1 MPIDK
6 NLFEEYVEA
15 RRKLASVED
24 ELFSRVREI
33 CEVCTNISP
42 RERITNIETEDEDPM
57 YFDEPEVYVEVT
69 SYDYG
74 DDSYYFPKRYLD
86 MTLDEIKADV
96 ERMKKLEEEEKQRTK
111 AEVEYRQYLRL
122 KEKFEKSHKEG

>member
-6 NLFEEYVEA
+6 NLLEEYLED
-15 RRKLASVED
+15 RKKLFLVKD
-24 ELFSRVREI
+24 ELFSQIRKI
-33 CEVCTNISP
+33 CEVCTSIHP

-57 YFDEPEVYVEVT
+57 FFDEPEVYVEVT

-74 DDSYYFPKRYLD
+74 DETYHFPKRYLD

-96 ERMKKLEEEEKQRTK
+96 ERMKKLEEEDEQRAKTD
-111 AEVEYRQYLRL
+111 AEYKQYLRL
-122 KEKFEKSHKEG
+122 KEKFDKPRKEG

>member
-6 NLFEEYVEA
+6 NLFEEYFES
-15 RRKLASVED
+15 RRKYALVKD
-24 ELFSRVREI
+24 ELFSQIREI
-33 CEVCTNISP
+33 CEVCTNINS
-42 RERITNIETEDEDPM
+42 RERITNIETEDEDPV

-74 DDSYYFPKRYLD
+74 DDTYHFPKRYLD

-96 ERMKKLEEEEKQRTK
+96 ERTKKLEEEEEQRAKTD
-111 AEVEYRQYLRL
+111 AEYKQYLRL
-122 KEKFEKSHKEG
+122 KEKFEVSES